1 MLFLIRI
8 VKKLLQLIW
17 DFLSLYTAN
26 KEKESPPKKEKPSRC
41 FLRPA
46 GVFIFSASPNLL
58 RSLSCCAHVRDKFP
72 SCHFVTSCLGFVPR
86 SNSFAIEPLALVCS
100 IFSLSGLAIF
110 DCVVR
115 PQIRSPIGEEQLI
128 RPNRGG
134 CHEVTGGEFIANVC
148 AAR

>member
-1 MLFLIRI
+1 MQHNWYCVARNAYVFIKYFCHEKLLFLIRI

-58 RSLSCCAHVRDKFP
+58 RSLLCYAHVRD
-72 SCHFVTSCLGFVPR
+72 S
-86 SNSFAIEPLALVCS
+86 
-100 IFSLSGLAIF
+100 
-110 DCVVR
+110 D
-115 PQIRSPIGEEQLI
+115 
-128 RPNRGG
+128 
-134 CHEVTGGEFIANVC
+134 
-148 AAR
+148 